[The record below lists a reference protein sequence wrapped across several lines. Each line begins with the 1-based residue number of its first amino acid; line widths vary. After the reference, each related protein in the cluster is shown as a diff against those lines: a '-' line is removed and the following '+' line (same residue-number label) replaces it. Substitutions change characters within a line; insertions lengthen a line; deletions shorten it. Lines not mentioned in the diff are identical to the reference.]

1 MLVAAEG
8 WPLICPS
15 DSDDLSATK
24 VRAVKGARM
33 KVLVTDGAGD
43 GGRLCLVHEAKE
55 GLC

>member
-1 MLVAAEG
+1 MLVAVEG